1 MRKGYSVRVILPRRI
16 LPCGASEGND
26 DSTNP
31 VETSIYAFGLT
42 GSRGRVVST
51 RLESRRGVAERR
63 WPVPRPVAM
72 PNEPAPSARNREGG
86 LS

>member
-1 MRKGYSVRVILPRRI
+1 M
-16 LPCGASEGND
+16 CASTSAEAREND

-31 VETSIYAFGLT
+31 VGTSIQRWFDG

-51 RLESRRGVAERR
+51 RLESRGVAERR